1 MRTDSEPFRLSP
13 LKRNFAERRSMATF
27 LEEVLCQIA
36 AERLANG
43 EPVHRFMVEVRGS
56 HMIGVDCN
64 LIERIYEHAM
74 SSDVL
79 DEIRSAWMSHAKRR
93 GMDPVEATEDFTMT
107 LAAFLAS
114 LMHDGRLTGVYDA
127 APAAYTAESPAA
139 IEKSV
144 PESCRGNEMR

>member
-114 LMHDGRLTGVYDA
+114 LMHDGRLTGMYDA
-127 APAAYTAESPAA
+127 TPAACTTEFPAA
-139 IEKSV
+139 IGKPISGFSKEGK
-144 PESCRGNEMR
+144 M

>member
-1 MRTDSEPFRLSP
+1 
-13 LKRNFAERRSMATF
+13 MATF

-56 HMIGVDCN
+56 HMIGVDCD

-114 LMHDGRLTGVYDA
+114 LMHDGRLTGMYDA
-127 APAAYTAESPAA
+127 TPAAYTTEFPAA
-139 IEKSV
+139 IGKSV
-144 PESCRGNEMR
+144 PESTRGSEIR